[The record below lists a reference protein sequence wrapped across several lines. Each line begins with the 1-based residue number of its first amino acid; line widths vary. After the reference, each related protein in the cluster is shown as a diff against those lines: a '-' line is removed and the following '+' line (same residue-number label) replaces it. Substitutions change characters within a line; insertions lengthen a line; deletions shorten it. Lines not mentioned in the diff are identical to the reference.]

1 MNEFKKLPFKV
12 CGFTH
17 IHGHRL
23 TLKNYRFKDREFIA
37 DAPMHCQLLMHPYIT
52 LVVLI
57 YE

>member
-23 TLKNYRFKDREFIA
+23 ALK
-37 DAPMHCQLLMHPYIT
+37 IT
-52 LVVLI
+52 DSKI
-57 YE
+57 GNS